1 MQKPYLTIVILMST
15 HQKDPWTRFLEKYNK
30 LRKEGRQLSKTYFS
44 QLIVRAIR
52 SAYKSNHRRLFV
64 LAGTDYLKCVKKAA
78 EIIEKMIKIRDLENI
93 NILYVGYEPKE
104 LPEKMHA
111 DSLEK
116 DLKKLPVRFERIPF
130 ALSTIAMGRTYDIV
144 VIDFTRDVP
153 PNDIGRLVETV
164 RGGGLIIFIVPP
176 IHKWAELKTAF
187 HRYITTIPWK
197 LEDVPGRFIKRIIK
211 KLFEH
216 DGIYVIDLDENIV
229 IKSSRESEKLKAP
242 ERKKFE
248 IPKDIRLPKI
258 IYRMALTQDQIN
270 ALKAL
275 EFLLNRPKEGIT
287 RTVIL
292 TADRGR
298 GKSAA
303 VGLFLGSLAKIYAG
317 RGAFGRFVI
326 IVTAPTEY
334 NVYTLFEFAEK
345 ALKALGENPKVY
357 RKPLEIR
364 GRGYVI
370 AYVPPADAPKIARRE
385 KAEIIAVDEAA
396 GIPVP
401 ILMKLLRSAPRVVY
415 SSTIHGY
422 EGAGRGFSVRFL
434 KNIKEREDIE
444 LIHTELEEPI
454 RYAPNDPIERW
465 LFDTLLL
472 DAEPVKLNEEDI
484 QDVESLNVKLEKAD
498 LDEWLLGSKE
508 DLLRQFIGIYVFAH
522 YRNEPKDL
530 AIMADAP
537 HYEAYALRTTSGKI
551 VTALL
556 VAKEGGLPKSVI
568 MEVYKDKSAEPSGH
582 LIPIA
587 IEKHFRSITFP
598 QLMGYRI
605 VRIATH
611 PDIMRRGLGSKA
623 LEWLAKIAIEKGMAW
638 IGAGF
643 GASEELLRFWLK
655 NRFVPIHV
663 SPMRHRV
670 SGEYTTI
677 VIKPLRKDLES
688 LIREYYREFR
698 IRFVEWLRY
707 VHYDME
713 PRLAR
718 LLLKG
723 GYIWER
729 VEKPFHYEPRL
740 TEIQKK
746 RIVAYHL
753 GILSYELVSDA
764 IQELVKAYFIDED
777 PSKPDLDETS
787 ELLLICRVLQA
798 RTWSQT
804 FDLLELDISK
814 KKATKLFGAAINTLY
829 KYFVKARERAEEAE
843 KLGVKEIE
851 ITEEWREGKV
861 TEIEEDYERAV

>member
-1 MQKPYLTIVILMST
+1 M
-15 HQKDPWTRFLEKYNK
+15 DPWKRFLIMYEK
-30 LRKEGRQLSKTYFS
+30 KESEERELSSTQFN
-44 QLIVRAIR
+44 QLITKALRN
-52 SAYKSNHRRLFV
+52 AYKTNHRRLFV
-64 LAGTDYLKCVKKAA
+64 LAGTDYIKSIKKAA
-78 EIIEKMIKIRDLENI
+78 KILEKMIRLFQTKNMEV
-93 NILYVGYEPKE
+93 LYVGYEPKD
-104 LPEKMHA
+104 LPEKLHFEV
-111 DSLEK
+111 LEK
-116 DLKKLPVRFERIPF
+116 ELKGLPIKLEKMPF
-130 ALSTIAMGRTYDIV
+130 ALSTLAMGRTYDAVI
-144 VIDFTRDVP
+144 IDFTQDVP

-164 RGGGLIIFIVPP
+164 RGGGIVIFITPP
-176 IHKWAELKTAF
+176 IPKWAELKTAF

-216 DGIYVIDLDENIV
+216 DGIYVFDLDKNLV
-229 IKSSRESEKLKAP
+229 LKAP
-242 ERKKFE
+242 DESTFARKIERKKPD
-248 IPKDIRLPKI
+248 IPSDTRLPKA
-258 IYRMALTQDQIN
+258 IYRVALTQDQVK

-275 EFLLNRPKEGIT
+275 EFLMERPKEGYVK
-287 RTVIL
+287 TVIL

-303 VGLFLGSLAKIYAG
+303 VGLFLGCAAKTFAG
-317 RGAFGRFVI
+317 RGAFGRFMI

-345 ALKALGENPKVY
+345 ALKLLGESPRVY
-357 RKPLEIR
+357 RRPPEIR

-370 AYVPPADAPKIARRE
+370 VYVPPAEAPKIAKRE
-385 KAEIIAVDEAA
+385 KAEIVAVDEAA

-401 ILMKLLRSAPRVVY
+401 VLLKILESSPRVIY

-434 KNIKEREDIE
+434 KNVKERKDIS
-444 LIHTELEEPI
+444 LLHVELEEPI
-454 RYAPNDPIERW
+454 RYAPNDPIEKW

-472 DAEPVKLNEEDI
+472 DAEPVKLDEKDYEDI
-484 QDVESLNVKLEKAD
+484 EKLNVSLEKAD
-498 LDEWLLGSKE
+498 LDEWLLGDKE
-508 DLLRQFIGIYVFAH
+508 ALLRDFIGIYVFAH

-537 HYEAYALRTTSGKI
+537 HYEAYFLKTSTGKI

-556 VAKEGGLPKSVI
+556 VAKEGGLPKAVI
-568 MEVYKDKSAEPSGH
+568 WEVYKNKAAEPSGH

-587 IEKHFRSITFP
+587 IEKHFRSTTFP

-611 PDIMRRGLGSKA
+611 PEVMRKGLGSKA
-623 LEWLAKIAIEKGMAW
+623 IEELAKIAIRNNMAW

-643 GASEELLRFWLK
+643 GASEELVKFWLK
-655 NRFVPIHV
+655 NKFVPVHV

-677 VIKPLRKDLES
+677 VIRPLKKDLEP
-688 LIREYYREFR
+688 LVREYYREFR

-746 RIVAYHL
+746 RIVAYQL

-777 PSKPDLDETS
+777 PQKPELDELS

-798 RTWSQT
+798 RTWAQT
-804 FDLLELDISK
+804 FDLLDLDISK
-814 KKATKLFGAAINTLY
+814 KKATRQFGIAVNTLY
-829 KYFVKARERAEEAE
+829 KYFVKERERREEI
-843 KLGVKEIE
+843 KRLGIREIE
-851 ITEEWREGKV
+851 ISEGWQEGRVTETEEDFEKA
-861 TEIEEDYERAV
+861 I